1 MSWTDFFRSRYVRS
15 LESELA
21 SIRQKHAKE
30 TEELKKVHADE
41 LSRCILEA
49 NRGWAEADR
58 LRQYLFPGLA
68 PSTRVPE
75 TADTPTKETVET
87 GTPFQRMAKRIM
99 EEDEKQYRIREAER
113 KAKEEANK
121 FPTAAQPMAA
131 QEKN

>member
-30 TEELKKVHADE
+30 TA
-41 LSRCILEA
+41 
-49 NRGWAEADR
+49 
-58 LRQYLFPGLA
+58 
-68 PSTRVPE
+68 
-75 TADTPTKETVET
+75 ET

-121 FPTAAQPMAA
+121 FPTAAQPQAA